1 MPIYDL
7 INLYYNHYLEFDFTE
22 ILDINLSKY
31 PLTTEELLL
40 FLSIISI
47 PKKIEY
53 NSSEYKNVLNIRRQL
68 DYIYKTSEIV
78 KKYSIKFKDE
88 E

>member
-22 ILDINLSKY
+22 TLDIYLSKY

>member
-22 ILDINLSKY
+22 LIDIYLSKY

>member
-22 ILDINLSKY
+22 ILDIYLSKY

-78 KKYSIKFKDE
+78 KKYTIKFKE
-88 E
+88 EE

>member
-22 ILDINLSKY
+22 LLDIYLSKY

-78 KKYSIKFKDE
+78 KKYSIKFKDGE
-88 E
+88 

>member
-22 ILDINLSKY
+22 ILDIYLSKY